1 MTVRIRARHRKF
13 RGRRTYHGSHKKWRG
28 GGSRGGR
35 GAAGMH
41 KHKWSYTV
49 KYDKE
54 HFGKIT
60 NKSHKEKIAVVGL
73 NYLNSKAELFLKEK
87 IAEKEGDAIKIN
99 VTKLGFGKVLGS
111 GKVTLP
117 LIIEAKA
124 FSKSAEEKLAK
135 AGGKAV
141 KVE

>member
-1 MTVRIRARHRKF
+1 MTVRIRPRHRKF

-41 KHKWSYTV
+41 KHKWTYTV

-54 HFGKIT
+54 HFGKIA
-60 NKSHKEKIAVVGL
+60 NKSHKEKISVVGL
-73 NYLNSKAELFLKEK
+73 AYLDSRAETFLKEK

-99 VTKLGFGKVLGS
+99 VIKLGYEKVLGN
-111 GKVTLP
+111 GKVTMP
-117 LIIEAKA
+117 LIVEAKA
-124 FSKSAEEKLAK
+124 FSKSAEQKLAK

>member
-1 MTVRIRARHRKF
+1 MVVRRRKKHLRF
-13 RGRRTYHGSHKKWRG
+13 RGGRTYHGSHKKWRG

-54 HFGKIT
+54 HFGKTGFTRPVAVSRKIAAI
-60 NKSHKEKIAVVGL
+60 NLDDLEKISAKQNANEIDAAQLGYGKILGRGKISKPLVV
-73 NYLNSKAELFLKEK
+73 KAKQ
-87 IAEKEGDAIKIN
+87 
-99 VTKLGFGKVLGS
+99 
-111 GKVTLP
+111 
-117 LIIEAKA
+117 
-124 FSKSAEEKLAK
+124 FSKSAIKKLEE

-141 KVE
+141 II

>member
-1 MTVRIRARHRKF
+1 MTVRREKRHRKF

-35 GAAGMH
+35 GAAGLH
-41 KHKWSYTV
+41 KHKWTWTV
-49 KYDKE
+49 IHDKE
-54 HFGKIT
+54 HFGRFV
-60 NKSHKEKIAVVGL
+60 NKRFNARMKTVSVD
-73 NYLNSKAELFLKEK
+73 YLSKKAEIFLKEK
-87 IAEKEGDAIKIN
+87 IAEKEGNSIKIN
-99 VTKLGFGKVLGS
+99 VAKLGYEKVLGG

-117 LIIEAKA
+117 LIVEAKA
-124 FSKSAEEKLAK
+124 FSKSAEEKLTK